1 MNDKEF
7 YKALLWILIIVIVSC
22 ALLVL
27 VSNAFA
33 VSSKQPFVDVPVG
46 AYYADAVQ
54 WAYEQ
59 GITNGTD
66 ASHFEPNR
74 PITRAEFVTMLWRW
88 SGNEP
93 EIEQSPEPTRDIPKP
108 PKVTPTIHPEY
119 ADVYRGRMF
128 IGEDYSVGLYETLD
142 QALVDMS
149 DTAFI
154 YKVHGETYMVGDHDY
169 EGLWI
174 IRYLQLG
181 DTMRIEYTD
190 GTVANAYIYFG
201 NGTSQL
207 DFKLPDDRA
216 QGGFGLVDVE
226 NKALAD
232 KQAGIFEGV
241 CQHVDA
247 SVCIL
252 LPGYARDS

>member
-1 MNDKEF
+1 MK
-7 YKALLWILIIVIVSC
+7 KPLAIILAALMLGGVIGY
-22 ALLVL
+22 A
-27 VSNAFA
+27 A
-33 VSSKQPFVDVPVG
+33 SKHPFIDVPDG

-54 WAYEQ
+54 WALEQ

-66 ASHFEPNR
+66 TTHFEPNR

-108 PKVTPTIHPEY
+108 PKVSPTIHPEY

-174 IRYLQLG
+174 IRYLRLG

-190 GTVANAYIYFG
+190 GTVETYVMQCDDPHVRNTGYDV
-201 NGTSQL
+201 L
-207 DFKLPDDRA
+207 DA
-216 QGGFGLVDVE
+216 
-226 NKALAD
+226 
-232 KQAGIFEGV
+232 EGRS
-241 CQHVDA
+241 CFHKGYDLFIA
-247 SVCIL
+247 TCNDSTGKDMTATFWTL
-252 LPGYARDS
+252 LEEEP

>member
-1 MNDKEF
+1 MK
-7 YKALLWILIIVIVSC
+7 KPIIAV
-22 ALLVL
+22 LVL
-27 VSNAFA
+27 LILMGLAISTAA
-33 VSSKQPFVDVPVG
+33 ITRHPFVDVPDG

-108 PKVTPTIHPEY
+108 PKVSPTVHPEY
-119 ADVYRGRMF
+119 ADVYRGRMY

-174 IRYLQLG
+174 IRYLRLG

-190 GTVANAYIYFG
+190 GTVEHYVMQYDDPHVRNTGYDV
-201 NGTSQL
+201 L
-207 DFKLPDDRA
+207 DA
-216 QGGFGLVDVE
+216 
-226 NKALAD
+226 
-232 KQAGIFEGV
+232 EGQS
-241 CQHVDA
+241 CFQKGYDLFIA
-247 SVCIL
+247 TCNDSEGRDMTATFWTL
-252 LPGYARDS
+252 LEETP

>member
-1 MNDKEF
+1 MK
-7 YKALLWILIIVIVSC
+7 KTLAIILAAVLLGGVIGY
-22 ALLVL
+22 A
-27 VSNAFA
+27 A
-33 VSSKQPFVDVPVG
+33 SKHPFIDVPDG

-54 WAYEQ
+54 WAWEQ

-66 ASHFEPNR
+66 TTHFEPNR

-88 SGNEP
+88 SGNAP
-93 EIEQSPEPTRDIPKP
+93 EIEPTPEPTRDIPKP
-108 PKVTPTIHPEY
+108 PKVSPTIHPEY

-128 IGEDYSVGLYETLD
+128 IGSDYSVGLYETLD

-174 IRYLQLG
+174 IRYLRLG

-190 GTVANAYIYFG
+190 GTVETYVMQCDDPHVRNTGYDV
-201 NGTSQL
+201 L
-207 DFKLPDDRA
+207 DA
-216 QGGFGLVDVE
+216 
-226 NKALAD
+226 
-232 KQAGIFEGV
+232 EGRS
-241 CQHVDA
+241 CFHK
-247 SVCIL
+247 
-252 LPGYARDS
+252 GYDLFIATCNDSEGRDMTATFWTLMEGDN

>member
-1 MNDKEF
+1 MKKILKF
-7 YKALLWILIIVIVSC
+7 TLAAALILLLLISVS
-22 ALLVL
+22 A
-27 VSNAFA
+27 A
-33 VSSKQPFVDVPVG
+33 SSKQPFVDVPVG
-46 AYYADAVQ
+46 AWYEKAVA
-54 WAYEQ
+54 WAYEC
-59 GITNGTD
+59 GITNGVDDT
-66 ASHFEPNR
+66 HFEPNR

-108 PKVTPTIHPEY
+108 PKVSPTIHPEY

-128 IGEDYSVGLYETLD
+128 IGSDYSVGLYETLD

-174 IRYLQLG
+174 IRYLRLG

-190 GTVANAYIYFG
+190 GTVETYVMQYDDPHVRNTGYDV
-201 NGTSQL
+201 L
-207 DFKLPDDRA
+207 DA
-216 QGGFGLVDVE
+216 
-226 NKALAD
+226 
-232 KQAGIFEGV
+232 EGRS
-241 CQHVDA
+241 CFHK
-247 SVCIL
+247 
-252 LPGYARDS
+252 GYDLFIATCNDSEGRDMTATFWTLMEGDN

>member
-1 MNDKEF
+1 MK
-7 YKALLWILIIVIVSC
+7 KSLAIILAAVLLGGVIGY
-22 ALLVL
+22 A
-27 VSNAFA
+27 A
-33 VSSKQPFVDVPVG
+33 SKHPFIDVPDG

-54 WAYEQ
+54 WAWEH
-59 GITNGTD
+59 GITNGVD
-66 ASHFEPNR
+66 SEHFEPNR
-74 PITRAEFVTMLWRW
+74 AITRAEFVTMLWRW

-93 EIEQSPEPTRDIPKP
+93 EIEPTPEPTRDIPKP
-108 PKVTPTIHPEY
+108 PKVSPTIHPEY

-128 IGEDYSVGLYETLD
+128 IGSDYSVGLYETLD

-190 GTVANAYIYFG
+190 GRIETYVMQYDDPHVRNTGYDV
-201 NGTSQL
+201 L
-207 DFKLPDDRA
+207 DA
-216 QGGFGLVDVE
+216 
-226 NKALAD
+226 
-232 KQAGIFEGV
+232 EGRS
-241 CQHVDA
+241 CFHK
-247 SVCIL
+247 
-252 LPGYARDS
+252 GYDLFIATCNDSEGRDMTATFWTLMEEEP